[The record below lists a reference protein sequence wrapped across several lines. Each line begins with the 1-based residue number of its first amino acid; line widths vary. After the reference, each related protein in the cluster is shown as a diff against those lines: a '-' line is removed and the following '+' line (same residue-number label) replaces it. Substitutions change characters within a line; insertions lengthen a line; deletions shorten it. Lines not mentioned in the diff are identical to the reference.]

1 MEVYQDTL
9 RIKTIKNVPPT
20 QAEVIQKAQIKI
32 DEYYSENVING
43 IRTSIDEKKILKEE
57 QEYRKSDWGKIRNKR
72 LAQFDAF
79 IDGIEDP
86 ELADYLIICST
97 RLFGKPEP
105 EELRLIREYKKKFG
119 NVKKIYSHIN
129 EEN

>member
-43 IRTSIDEKKILKEE
+43 IRTSIDEKDT
-57 QEYRKSDWGKIRNKR
+57 QRR
-72 LAQFDAF
+72 
-79 IDGIEDP
+79 
-86 ELADYLIICST
+86 T
-97 RLFGKPEP
+97 R
-105 EELRLIREYKKKFG
+105 I
-119 NVKKIYSHIN
+119 
-129 EEN
+129 